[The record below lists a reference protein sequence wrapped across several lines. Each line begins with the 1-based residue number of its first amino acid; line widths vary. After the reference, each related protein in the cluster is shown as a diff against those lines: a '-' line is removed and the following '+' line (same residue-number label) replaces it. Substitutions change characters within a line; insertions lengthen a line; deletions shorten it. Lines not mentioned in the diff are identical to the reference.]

1 MKRRLRILELA
12 VLRSEI
18 LAEQGIVVDL
28 TETLR
33 YWQIFVE
40 DGIGE

>member
-12 VLRSEI
+12 VRRAEI
-18 LAEQGIVVDL
+18 LAKKGIVVDL
-28 TETLR
+28 TETIR

-40 DGIGE
+40 DGIVE

>member
-12 VLRSEI
+12 VRRAEI
-18 LAEQGIVVDL
+18 LAEQGIITDL
-28 TETLR
+28 TDTLR

-40 DGIGE
+40 DGIVE